1 MATSSDTIT
10 ASFPVSDLTPLATGT
25 NEPTYQSI
33 RIART
38 QLNSNAASI
47 FSASGGGL
55 HGHLALT
62 MTAAEHLAVVGANNA
77 FQVPPNPGT
86 LVHPINAT
94 APQISEAVRLH
105 KDALATFQLYHNV
118 DKALRNQLIK
128 ATPEVFIQATKDPIL
143 GFGRCTCLT
152 ILTHLRT
159 TYGEIT
165 PDELD
170 RNLERMSAAWHPPTP
185 IEDLFEQLR
194 AGAEFATEGGDT
206 PSTPQMVRL
215 GYNLIYKTGLFSQAC
230 REWRDKPAADKT
242 FNNLKLHFKKW
253 DKDRKLLATSS
264 SAGYHGAN
272 HASSNVPSSD
282 SQATLTQL
290 QQQIQALTSA
300 LANASTSAPNN
311 SLPSAL
317 QATSNASSSNN
328 STLTPPTGAATTTAP
343 VSYCWSHGSSRNRRH
358 TSATCL
364 HPREGHQATATL
376 ENKLGG
382 SERVYTEADRR
393 VPR

>member
-1 MATSSDTIT
+1 
-10 ASFPVSDLTPLATGT
+10 
-25 NEPTYQSI
+25 
-33 RIART
+33 
-38 QLNSNAASI
+38 
-47 FSASGGGL
+47 
-55 HGHLALT
+55 
-62 MTAAEHLAVVGANNA
+62 MTDAEHLAVVGAGNA
-77 FQVPPNPGT
+77 FQIPRNPGT

-105 KDALATFQLYHNV
+105 KEALATFQLYHNV

-159 TYGEIT
+159 AYGEIT

-215 GYNLIYKTGLFSQAC
+215 GYNLIYKTGLFPQVC

-242 FNNLKLHFKKW
+242 FDNLKLHFKKW

-272 HASSNVPSSD
+272 HASNVPSSD
-282 SQATLTQL
+282 SQDTLSQL

-300 LANASTSAPNN
+300 LATASTSAPNN
-311 SLPSAL
+311 SPPSAL
-317 QATSNASSSNN
+317 QATSTATSGSS
-328 STLTPPTGAATTTAP
+328 STLTPPTGAATTPAP

-382 SERVYTEADRR
+382 SERVYTKADRR